1 MVRMHAM
8 HPSIHV
14 PTYALRISD
23 LAHKLDDEGGAPRQ
37 SLEGRA
43 LAAPERGNRMESG
56 ARAEAMG

>member
-1 MVRMHAM
+1 MHQ
-8 HPSIHV
+8 
-14 PTYALRISD
+14 RISD

-56 ARAEAMG
+56 ARAAAMG